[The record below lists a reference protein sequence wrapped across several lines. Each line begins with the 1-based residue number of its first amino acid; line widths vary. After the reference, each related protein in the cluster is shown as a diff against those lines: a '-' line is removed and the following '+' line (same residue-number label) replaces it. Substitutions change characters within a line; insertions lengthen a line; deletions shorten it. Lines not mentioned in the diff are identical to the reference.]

1 MEPKGEASQRCSWV
15 TAGERTQIRK
25 DRPSWPPQRWGDWG
39 WVDTVTPGGLPT
51 GPLMPQFPHLSREQ
65 ERVIPQ
71 PAAGCA
77 SRAARAPVAAADPR
91 GPRSAPVAS
100 RAPALP
106 SRPRSAV
113 GRTYTAAPGLGS
125 EH

>member
-1 MEPKGEASQRCSWV
+1 M
-15 TAGERTQIRK
+15 
-25 DRPSWPPQRWGDWG
+25 
-39 WVDTVTPGGLPT
+39 DTVTLGGLPA

-65 ERVIPQ
+65 ERIMSQ
-71 PAAGCA
+71 PTAECA
-77 SRAARAPVAAADPR
+77 SRAARAPVARADPQ

-100 RAPALP
+100 REPALP
-106 SRPRSAV
+106 SRPRSSV